1 MSHPNYFLKVV
12 ILINDIYIILK
23 PSCTE
28 AYIHHHL
35 LHQSARKLLE
45 MSEING
51 LSEII
56 LRFLEEK
63 MRYDRNF
70 YFFCQYFVD
79 KLLKEIACKFYFH
92 ACKLIISF

>member
-28 AYIHHHL
+28 AYIRHHL

-51 LSEII
+51 LSEIL

-63 MRYDRNF
+63 CDMT
-70 YFFCQYFVD
+70 
-79 KLLKEIACKFYFH
+79 EIFTFSVNILSTNY
-92 ACKLIISF
+92 